1 MTELDSMLAG
11 LTAKQQRLQ
20 AAQPLPPEFVQSLE
34 HKLRIELTHAS
45 NSIEGNTLTL
55 RETQL
60 LIDENITPGGKSL
73 REVHETINHNEAI
86 KLLYRI
92 AEKRMPVSERD
103 LMDLHALV
111 LRHIDDAWA
120 GRYRQTRVFITGSP
134 IIPPSHVHV
143 PELMAKFIDGLVA
156 AAAHPVK
163 IAADAHYEFAKIH
176 PFVDGNGRTARLLMN
191 LLLLQRDY
199 PLTIIPA
206 EQRTAYITAMDD
218 ADRGDR
224 LPFYRVICAAVD
236 LSLDLYLGA
245 E

>member
-1 MTELDSMLAG
+1 MLAA
-11 LTAKQQRLQ
+11 LAAKQQQLQ
-20 AAQPLPPEFVQSLE
+20 AARPLAPEFLQSLE

-73 REVHETINHNEAI
+73 REIHETINHNEAV

-92 AEKRMPVSERD
+92 TEKRQPVSERD
-103 LMDLHALV
+103 LLDLHALV
-111 LRHIDDAWA
+111 LRYIDDAWA

-143 PELMAKFIDGLVA
+143 PELMGKLVSGLVA
-156 AAAHPVK
+156 ASGHPVR
-163 IAADAHYEFAKIH
+163 IAADAHYEFAKVH

-199 PLTIIPA
+199 PLTVIPA
-206 EQRTAYITAMDD
+206 DQRAAYITAMDD

-224 LPFYRVICAAVD
+224 LPFYRVICAAAD
-236 LSLDLYLGA
+236 HSLDLYLGGVQ
-245 E
+245 